1 MKKTTIWAIGLAFF
15 VCGIFNA
22 TAQTSDQKPVKV
34 QKRTLMD
41 KFEPDY
47 VKPVDERIALKER
60 RIAKQRRTKKILD
73 TLNISNRKRRKL
85 MRELKRSPFSD
96 RINKTI
102 LAETKFED
110 EIKDKPKK

>member
-22 TAQTSDQKPVKV
+22 TAQTSDKKPVKV